1 MNFYRNK
8 AVLLILLG
16 VIWGSGYSI
25 ARYCVTHGVPS
36 LGYSFWQ
43 SLGPAIVLCCLALVT
58 ASSYDRTTS
67 HRIQVKTHSGP
78 TIRYFFLCG
87 LIGIAIPN
95 TTMYFGAAHLPSS
108 LLTIL
113 VNTAPLF
120 IYPMALLSRQERF
133 RPLRFVVL
141 AIGILGILL
150 MIIQHNALPKCYSI
164 PWTLLVLLTPV
175 CFAFCDLLI
184 NPLKPKGLSPLTAAA
199 GMLLASSLILLPF
212 LLSLH
217 AFYPL
222 HLNFLSSLIV
232 LEIVLSSVGYILFFK
247 LIYLAGPVYYSLVGG
262 VVALTGILWGLLIF
276 HEIWT
281 LADTLGTLCILSA
294 ILLLS

>member
-1 MNFYRNK
+1 VNFYRNK
-8 AVLLILLG
+8 AVLLVLLG

-43 SLGPAIVLCCLALVT
+43 SLGPAIVLTFCTLLFFIRRHPSMLCLP
-58 ASSYDRTTS
+58 SSVFRLLA
-67 HRIQVKTHSGP
+67 
-78 TIRYFFLCG
+78 YFLLCG

-120 IYPMALLSRQERF
+120 IYPMALLSRQEHF
-133 RPLRFVVL
+133 RPLQFVVL
-141 AIGILGILL
+141 AVGILGMLL
-150 MIIQHNALPKCYSI
+150 MIIQHNTLPKLYSI

-175 CFAFCDLLI
+175 CFAFCDLLV
-184 NPLKPKGLSPLTAAA
+184 NPLKPEGLPPLTAAA
-199 GMLLASSLILLPF
+199 GMLFASSLILLPF

-262 VVALTGILWGLLIF
+262 VVALTGILWGLIIF
-276 HEIWT
+276 HETWT
-281 LADTLGTLCILSA
+281 WADTLGTFCILSA
-294 ILLLS
+294 ILLLR